1 LWVYGG
7 NKQAQQLINF
17 FLMEKYVLIIAGGIG
32 RRMNT
37 DIPKQ
42 FIPIAGKPVL
52 MHTIAKFRD
61 FDAKMNIVVII
72 PKEHISLWKD
82 LCTEF
87 NFKIEH
93 QIIHGGKERFYSV
106 KNGLKVVA
114 ENSLVLIH
122 DGVRPLVS
130 NETIARVL
138 DMSHEKG
145 NAIPFTDMVQSV
157 RRVQNGKNKAANR
170 SQLKL
175 IQTPQGFHSD
185 LIKAAYA
192 KRYRKS
198 FTDDASV
205 LEATGEVINLVKG
218 NHKNIKITSSTDL
231 HLVDCLM
238 RM

>member
-1 LWVYGG
+1 
-7 NKQAQQLINF
+7 
-17 FLMEKYVLIIAGGIG
+17 MEKYVLIIAGGIG
-32 RRMNT
+32 QRMNT

-52 MHTIAKFRD
+52 MHTIAKFHN
-61 FDAKMNIVVII
+61 FDSKIHIVVII
-72 PKEHISLWKD
+72 PREHISLWKD
-82 LCTEF
+82 LCKEF

-130 NETIARVL
+130 NETISRVI
-138 DMSHEKG
+138 ETTQQKG
-145 NAIPFTDMVQSV
+145 NAIPFTEMVQSV
-157 RRVQNGKNKAANR
+157 RKVQKGKNKAINR
-170 SQLKL
+170 NQLKL
-175 IQTPQGFHSD
+175 IQTPQGFHSN
-185 LIKAAYA
+185 LIKAAYS
-192 KRYRKS
+192 KRFRQS

-205 LEATGEVINLVKG
+205 LEVMGHEINLVKG

-231 HLVDCLM
+231 HLVDCMM